1 VKTRRINNRTVDEAL
16 GKRQRYAFTL
26 IELLVVI
33 AIIAILA
40 SMLLPALSKAKA
52 KVVQT
57 LCLSNLKQLNL
68 AMVLYTSDNRDKTP
82 AANSVPNQ
90 DIWWWYKEL
99 DKSYVGLKG
108 KSSSNDVVFRCPKDR
123 GWAQFPAYLKP
134 HWQNPTLDYG
144 SYVFNGVTNNN
155 AGNNLENVSLPSVK
169 NPVRTWLM
177 SEWPIHWG
185 YSWHKSLTGNQ
196 NVPYN
201 DAVDNVSF
209 VDGHASYIKI
219 FYKPALGLSPFTYRT
234 KDIPAQYNYQNGPD

>member
-1 VKTRRINNRTVDEAL
+1 MTRQMKTPAWDKKSS
-16 GKRQRYAFTL
+16 GGAFTL

-40 SMLLPALSKAKA
+40 GMLLPALSNAKAKA
-52 KVVQT
+52 VQT

-68 AMVLYTSDNRDKTP
+68 AMVLYSADYRDKAPST
-82 AANSVPNQ
+82 NSVPNQ

-99 DKSYVGLKG
+99 DKSYLGFKG
-108 KSSSNDVVFRCPKDR
+108 PSTSNDVVFRCPKDR
-123 GWAQFPAYLKP
+123 GWAPSPLYLKP

-144 SYVFNGVTNNN
+144 SYVFNGVTANNANNN
-155 AGNNLENVSLPSVK
+155 LANVALTTVK
-169 NPVRTWLM
+169 NPSRTWVM

-185 YSWHKSLTGNQ
+185 YSWHKSKTGNQ
-196 NVPYN
+196 NIPYN

-219 FYKPALGLSPFTYRT
+219 FYKASLGAAPYSYLT
-234 KDIPAQYNYQNGPD
+234 KDIPGQYNYQNGPD